1 MKKEFFDSIKVL
13 IIFFVFF
20 FVLKLVI
27 DYLSFNKIVEGLCS
41 APDGQDQ
48 TGAHPD
54 QSTCESAGS
63 CSDGSIT
70 IQTACEDAN
79 ETWTPYTWETD
90 PAGDCTLAPT
100 TEGYKYTIDD
110 AQPNT
115 PIDLSCDIDNGWRR
129 ATSDIP
135 PSATCDSG
143 NFTFTGCIK
152 DPDYVDPNSTIDN
165 GCDFTA
171 GDPSSCD
178 TASCTYIPP
187 KPETAARCAAN
198 PPRGDAT
205 PEAKDVAE
213 STCAAGLESRS
224 AESERDSC
232 SDLEWAGGG
241 SSGDCRWL
249 EAQSAQ
255 PESCIPSDISA
266 AAKEAAKLA
275 EQVADTA
282 RAAGNEE
289 AAEKA
294 QEAGATL
301 DSNDPNLDG
310 VVDVLETVKE
320 SAEELSDNDELVTKV
335 DELIQSNKA
344 LQDKINKDKGFF
356 DKHGNMIII
365 GLIIFVGLAILG
377 GLFMMSKSMKPVREI
392 IVEAGRRATETV
404 EEVTDGPLISEP

>member
-152 DPDYVDPNSTIDN
+152 DHDYVDPNSTIDN

>member
-1 MKKEFFDSIKVL
+1 M
-13 IIFFVFF
+13 
-20 FVLKLVI
+20 
-27 DYLSFNKIVEGLCS
+27 
-41 APDGQDQ
+41 
-48 TGAHPD
+48 
-54 QSTCESAGS
+54 
-63 CSDGSIT
+63 
-70 IQTACEDAN
+70 
-79 ETWTPYTWETD
+79 
-90 PAGDCTLAPT
+90 
-100 TEGYKYTIDD
+100 
-110 AQPNT
+110 
-115 PIDLSCDIDNGWRR
+115 
-129 ATSDIP
+129 
-135 PSATCDSG
+135 
-143 NFTFTGCIK
+143 
-152 DPDYVDPNSTIDN
+152 
-165 GCDFTA
+165 
-171 GDPSSCD
+171 
-178 TASCTYIPP
+178 
-187 KPETAARCAAN
+187 
-198 PPRGDAT
+198 
-205 PEAKDVAE
+205 
-213 STCAAGLESRS
+213 
-224 AESERDSC
+224 
-232 SDLEWAGGG
+232 
-241 SSGDCRWL
+241 DCRWL

-404 EEVTDGPLISEP
+404 FSGISFFIIQQFFKYVKVTEVEIKEENGEKVIIEGFFYNIVAIPMNLIITPFKSLFNSLEDKSFEDKAAFLFTCILSCLITCWAIYKWVKNKVKK